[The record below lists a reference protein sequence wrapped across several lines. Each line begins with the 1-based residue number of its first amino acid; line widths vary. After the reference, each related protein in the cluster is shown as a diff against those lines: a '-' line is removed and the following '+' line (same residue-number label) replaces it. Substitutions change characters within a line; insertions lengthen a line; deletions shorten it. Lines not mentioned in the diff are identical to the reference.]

1 MPLLRRKRE
10 LPLRVEDVMTS
21 PAVTVKMN
29 TPVEEAAKVMDEK
42 RISSILVVDDSG
54 KLVGIFTDRDLR
66 FAAANGKIG
75 KGIPIHMMMT
85 ENPITISPS
94 DPITEALRKMRDAD
108 VKHLPV
114 VDKENKPV
122 GVIASRDVLDAVMI
136 LMQLMTG
143 QV

>member
-1 MPLLRRKRE
+1 MPVLRRKRE

-29 TPVEEAAKVMDEK
+29 TPVEEAAKVMDER
-42 RISSILVVDDSG
+42 RISSILVVDDGG

-75 KGIPIHMMMT
+75 KGIPVHMLMT
-85 ENPITISPS
+85 ENPITISPGE
-94 DPITEALRKMRDAD
+94 PVTEALRKMRDAD

-122 GVIASRDVLDAVMI
+122 GVIAVRDVLDAVMMLI
-136 LMQLMTG
+136 QLMTG
-143 QV
+143 HA

>member
-21 PAVTVKMN
+21 PAVTVKMD

-42 RISSILVVDDSG
+42 RISSILVVDEGG

-75 KGIPIHMMMT
+75 KGIPIHMLMT

-114 VDKENKPV
+114 VDKENRPV
-122 GVIASRDVLDAVMI
+122 GIVAVRDVLDAVMM
-136 LMQLMTG
+136 LMQLITG

>member
-21 PAVTVKMN
+21 PAVTVKMD
-29 TPVEEAAKVMDEK
+29 TPVEEAAKVMDER
-42 RISSILVVDDSG
+42 RISSILVVDDNG

-75 KGIPIHMMMT
+75 KGIPIHMLMT
-85 ENPITISPS
+85 ENPITISPGE
-94 DPITEALRKMRDAD
+94 PITEALRKMRDVD

-122 GVIASRDVLDAVMI
+122 GVIAARDVLDAVMM

-143 QV
+143 QA

>member
-21 PAVTVKMN
+21 PAVTVRTD
-29 TPVEEAAKVMDEK
+29 TPVEEAAKVMDAK
-42 RISSILVVDDSG
+42 RISSILVVDEGG

-75 KGIPIHMMMT
+75 KGIPIHMLMT
-85 ENPITISPS
+85 ENPITIAPS

-114 VDKENKPV
+114 VDKDNKPV
-122 GVIASRDVLDAVMI
+122 GVIAARDVLDAVMM

>member
-21 PAVTVKMN
+21 PAVTVKMD
-29 TPVEEAAKVMDEK
+29 TPVEEAAKVMDER
-42 RISSILVVDDSG
+42 RISSILIVDDNG

-75 KGIPIHMMMT
+75 KGIPIHMLMT
-85 ENPITISPS
+85 ENPITISPGE
-94 DPITEALRKMRDAD
+94 PITEALRKMRDAD

-122 GVIASRDVLDAVMI
+122 GVIAARDVLDAVMM

-143 QV
+143 QA

>member
-21 PAVTVKMN
+21 PAVTVKMD

-42 RISSILVVDDSG
+42 RISSILVVDESG

-75 KGIPIHMMMT
+75 KGIPIHMLMT

-114 VDKENKPV
+114 VDKENRPV
-122 GVIASRDVLDAVMI
+122 GIVAVRDVLDAVMM
-136 LMQLMTG
+136 LMQLITG

>member
-21 PAVTVKMN
+21 PAVSVKMD

-42 RISSILVVDDSG
+42 RISSILVVDEGG

-75 KGIPIHMMMT
+75 KGIPIHMLMT

-114 VDKENKPV
+114 VDKENRPV
-122 GVIASRDVLDAVMI
+122 GIVAVRDVLDAVMM
-136 LMQLMTG
+136 LMQLITG